1 MAKSR
6 GAVYMKPKRIIGIA
20 ARISNGV
27 SVTQNK
33 NIVSQDEYGDME
45 IGLKEF
51 WSNLYVKVN
60 PDKYD
65 IRGIYKKKNL
75 KSNNTKVF
83 DIDLVDIQR
92 GEKK

>member
-1 MAKSR
+1 
-6 GAVYMKPKRIIGIA
+6 
-20 ARISNGV
+20 
-27 SVTQNK
+27 
-33 NIVSQDEYGDME
+33 ME
-45 IGLKEF
+45 IRLKKF

-83 DIDLVDIQR
+83 DISLVEFKEENNHE
-92 GEKK
+92 GKESM